1 MVAGTAC
8 PGYDESDRN
17 ESCSAVIPAT
27 GRGSGIPFDRRNSVV
42 AGSVASIDAP
52 KHRRPVAVGKSG
64 KRRVYTPAAPEG
76 FVVGRSEL
84 RQRTGR

>member
-1 MVAGTAC
+1 MGE
-8 PGYDESDRN
+8 PGHDESDRN

-42 AGSVASIDAP
+42 AGSVASIGAP

-64 KRRVYTPAAPEG
+64 RRRVYTPAAPEE
-76 FVVGRSEL
+76 FLVEL
-84 RQRTGR
+84 KQRTGR